1 LGFNSLL
8 FLTQAIDDQ
17 LAPEPIQIKV
27 ISDNLQE
34 VTGEELLCPEKAILL
49 GPCRVASQEYPH
61 IQCTSIDIVISKA
74 VTEQEQQL
82 DLLMEEL
89 TTRNSEPIVAYRG
102 KHRWVQTFEAIR
114 LEKDSDPTSRLR
126 QNGVYFIT
134 GGLGGIGLAL
144 AEHLAQTVRAKLV
157 LTARTMLPARNEWDD
172 WLKTHDEEDPISRKI
187 QRVQSIEE
195 LGAEV
200 LALRADVTDA
210 DQMKAAIEQTYDR
223 FGPIHGVIHAAGVAG
238 GGMMQL
244 KTFETAE
251 GILAP
256 KVKGTLVLAKLLHES
271 KLEFFVLCSSINS
284 IVGGVGQVDYCAA
297 NAFLDA
303 YAHKHNSKN
312 NALSINWCAW
322 QEVGMAV
329 NTVVPEDLK
338 EERDQ
343 SLKFGILPDE
353 GKEAFSRI
361 LNSSF
366 PQVIVSTQDFLPR
379 MEMNQKAVAS
389 DSAEKTVATAP
400 PKATYARPN
409 LSSVYVVPG
418 NQTEQTIAEIWQQVL
433 GMEKVG
439 IHDNFFDLGGHSL
452 LVAKVIAHLR
462 DAFPVEFPM
471 GTLFERPTVHLLSKM
486 ILEEQERGPSF
497 VESSSRGRK
506 RKERRL
512 RR

>member
-1 LGFNSLL
+1 
-8 FLTQAIDDQ
+8 
-17 LAPEPIQIKV
+17 
-27 ISDNLQE
+27 
-34 VTGEELLCPEKAILL
+34 
-49 GPCRVASQEYPH
+49 
-61 IQCTSIDIVISKA
+61 
-74 VTEQEQQL
+74 
-82 DLLMEEL
+82 MEEL

-114 LEKDSDPTSRLR
+114 LEKDSEAKSRLR
-126 QNGVYFIT
+126 ENGVYLIT
-134 GGLGGIGLAL
+134 GGLGGIGLTL
-144 AEHLAQTVRAKLV
+144 AEYLAQTVRAKLV
-157 LTARTMLPARNEWDD
+157 LTARTIMPARAEWDD
-172 WLKTHDEEDPISRKI
+172 WVKSHDEQDNVSRKI
-187 QRVQSIEE
+187 RKVQSIED

-200 LALRADVTDA
+200 LVVRGDVTDVG
-210 DQMKAAIEQTYDR
+210 QMKAAIAQTYDR
-223 FGPIHGVIHAAGVAG
+223 FGAIHGVIHAAGLAG

-244 KTFETAE
+244 KTLETAE
-251 GILAP
+251 GILAA
-256 KVKGTLVLAKLLHES
+256 KVNGTLVLAKLLNES
-271 KLEFFVLCSSINS
+271 KLDFFVLCSSINS
-284 IVGGVGQVDYCAA
+284 ILGGVGQVDYCAA

-312 NALSINWCAW
+312 GVISINWCAW

-329 NTVVPEDLK
+329 NTAVPEDLK

-343 SLKFGILPDE
+343 SLKFGILPDQ

-361 LNSSF
+361 LDSSF
-366 PQVIVSTQDFLPR
+366 PQVIVSTQDFSPR
-379 MEMNQKAVAS
+379 MELSKKVVAS
-389 DSAEKTVATAP
+389 GSVEKTTETASLKP
-400 PKATYARPN
+400 TYARPN

-418 NQTEQTIAEIWQQVL
+418 NQTEQTIAEIWQQLL
-433 GMEKVG
+433 GIEKVG

-462 DAFPVEFPM
+462 SAFPVEFPM

-486 ILEEQERGPSF
+486 ILEVHQGESSF